1 MQKTCL
7 VFSTLFCCAAENFY
21 LCYPIEGQLTDKTFH
36 IISFFNIK
44 TMEKSALQVARAAYQ
59 PKLPKALLGP
69 VVAVEGAPTQSVGNQ
84 EEIKAMFPNTYGMP
98 VITFEAGEA
107 KTLEPFNVGIIL
119 SGGQAPGGHNVISGL
134 YDGVKSLNKDCK
146 LYGFLMGPGGLV
158 EHKYVE
164 FTDEFIDEYRNTGGF
179 DIIGSGRTKL
189 EKNEQ
194 FESGIEILRELGI
207 KALVIIGGDDSNTNA
222 CVLAEYYAAKN
233 YGVQVIGC
241 PKTIDGDLKNE
252 QIETSFGFDTA
263 CKTYAE
269 LIGNIQR
276 DCNSARK
283 YWHFIK
289 LMGRSASHIA
299 LECALQTQP
308 NVCLISEEIEQKAMS
323 LDDVVS
329 YIAKIVAERA
339 ADGNNFGTVLIP
351 EGLIEFIPAIKKLI
365 AELNEVLTDP
375 ATGESREF
383 SGAEEQIAFV
393 KSSIA
398 PENLA
403 ILESLPADV
412 ARQLCLDRDPH
423 GNVQVSLIETEKLLS
438 RMVAT
443 KLAQWKE
450 EGKYCGKF
458 SAQHHFFGYE
468 GRCAAPSNY
477 DADYCYSLGFNASRL
492 IANGKTG
499 YMSIIKNTTAPAA
512 EWIAGGV
519 PSTMMMNMERR
530 NGAMKPVIR
539 KALVE
544 LEGAPFKFFAA
555 HREEWAKKTA
565 YVYPGPIQYWGP
577 SEVCDQCTK
586 TLALEQS

>member
-1 MQKTCL
+1 
-7 VFSTLFCCAAENFY
+7 
-21 LCYPIEGQLTDKTFH
+21 
-36 IISFFNIK
+36 
-44 TMEKSALQVARAAYQ
+44 MEKSALQVARAAYQ
-59 PKLPKALLGP
+59 PKLPKALQGP

-84 EEIKAMFPNTYGMP
+84 DEIKAMFPNTYGMP

-107 KTLEPFNVGIIL
+107 KAMEPFNVGIIL

-158 EHKYVE
+158 DHKYVE

-189 EKNEQ
+189 EKEEQ

-308 NVCLISEEIEQKAMS
+308 NVCLISEEVEEKAMS
-323 LDDVVS
+323 LDDVVT
-329 YIAKIVAERA
+329 YIATIVANRA
-339 ADGNNFGTVLIP
+339 ADGNGFGTVLIP

-375 ATGESREF
+375 ETGESRVF

-393 KSSIA
+393 KGAIA

-443 KLAQWKE
+443 KLKAWAKE
-450 EGKYCGKF
+450 GKF
-458 SAQHHFFGYE
+458 SGKFNAQHHFFGYE

-477 DADYCYSLGFNASRL
+477 DADYCYSLGYNASRL

-499 YMSIIKNTTAPAA
+499 YMSVIKNTTAPAE
-512 EWIAGGV
+512 EWVAGGV
-519 PSTMMMNMERR
+519 PITMMMNMERR

-544 LEGAPFKFFAA
+544 LDGAPFKYFAA
-555 HREEWAKKTA
+555 HREEWAKNTA

-586 TLALEQS
+586 TLALEQA